1 MSRSPRLPSVDA
13 PAGAAPRPVPGLAV
27 VVLAALA
34 VLVTAADTYVV
45 VLALPDILTGVGVG
59 LGELQRATPIVGG
72 FLLGYTATLP
82 LLGRLADLRGR
93 VPVLVGCLLLFAFGS
108 LLTATAEALGP
119 AVAGRGLQ
127 GIGAGG
133 LVPATLA
140 LVADRWPPER
150 RALPLGVVGAVQ
162 EAGAVLGPLA
172 GAAVLAVADWRAIF
186 WLNLLLGLGLGA
198 GVLIPARG
206 RRPDPLGLA
215 LAVLAA
221 LALGL
226 QLAAPAALAED
237 VTIGLLYVP
246 VVESLAWST
255 PLVLA
260 AALAGV
266 GLVLRS
272 LAAPDGAVLPLRGA
286 RRLAGEVDGLGSALA
301 VVALGSLVWAFAAAD
316 PATQIVAYGPV
327 LLPLAAAAGIAFVL
341 HERRAADPVLPVR
354 ALRPVGAWGAL
365 LVNLLVGV
373 ALVAALVDVPL
384 FARSTTTP
392 GDQLGA
398 ALVLLRLLIAVP
410 VGAVAGGWLCRVVAP
425 RLVAAAG
432 MALTA
437 GAFVFMTGWD
447 ERSLDGAWSTVVLL
461 AAGLGFG
468 LAIAPVN
475 TVLLGVTGA
484 DVHGSAGALAVVARS
499 VGMLAGL
506 SLLTAVALR
515 RFTAEVDAIGT
526 PFELCPQTPA
536 DCPAY
541 DTATGAAVLTQLH
554 TVFAGAAIAA
564 GLAAIAAVVL
574 LRVDRPATVR
584 GSGRA

>member
-1 MSRSPRLPSVDA
+1 MSRSAHRPPADAAAA
-13 PAGAAPRPVPGLAV
+13 PAAPGLAA
-27 VVLAALA
+27 VVLATLA

-59 LGELQRATPIVGG
+59 IDELQRATPIVGG

-93 VPVLVGCLLLFAFGS
+93 VPVLVGCLLLFALGS
-108 LLTATAEALGP
+108 LLTATAVSLGP
-119 AVAGRGLQ
+119 AVAGRLLQ
-127 GIGAGG
+127 GVGAGG

-186 WLNLLLGLGLGA
+186 WLNLLLGLALAVGA
-198 GVLIPARG
+198 LVTGRA
-206 RRPDPLGLA
+206 RRPDPVGAA
-215 LAVLAA
+215 LAALAS

-226 QLAAPAALAED
+226 QLAEPAALAED
-237 VTIGLLYVP
+237 VTLGLLYVP
-246 VVESLAWST
+246 VVDAVPAST
-255 PLVLA
+255 PLVLVA
-260 AALAGV
+260 VVAGV
-266 GLVLRS
+266 ATGVRS
-272 LAAPDGAVLPLRGA
+272 LTHPDGAVLPLRGL
-286 RRLAGEVDGLGSALA
+286 RRLAREVDVVGSLLV
-301 VVALGSLVWAFAAAD
+301 VVALGCLVWAFAAAD
-316 PATQIVAYGPV
+316 PATQVVAHGPV
-327 LLPLAAAAGIAFVL
+327 LLPVAAVAAVAFVV
-341 HERRAADPVLPVR
+341 HERRTADPVLPLA

-384 FARSTTTP
+384 FARATTTP
-392 GDQLGA
+392 GDQFGA
-398 ALVLLRLLIAVP
+398 ALVLLRLLVAVP
-410 VGAVAGGWLCRVVAP
+410 VGAVAGGWLCRRVPP
-425 RLVAAAG
+425 RVVAAAG
-432 MALTA
+432 TALTA
-437 GAFVFMTGWD
+437 LALAAMTQWD
-447 ERSLDGAWSTVVLL
+447 ARSLDGAASWAVLL

-475 TVLLGVTGA
+475 AVLLAVTGPA
-484 DVHGSAGALAVVARS
+484 VHGSASALAVVART
-499 VGMLAGL
+499 VGMLVGL

-515 RFTAEVDAIGT
+515 RFTAEVAAIGS
-526 PFELCPQTPA
+526 PVELCPRTPA

-541 DTATGAAVLTQLH
+541 DAATDAAVLTQLH

-564 GLAAIAAVVL
+564 GLAAVAALLL
-574 LRVDRPATVR
+574 LR
-584 GSGRA
+584 GSRAQPMS

>member
-1 MSRSPRLPSVDA
+1 MSRSARRP
-13 PAGAAPRPVPGLAV
+13 PAEPVAAPPGLAV
-27 VVLAALA
+27 VVLATLA

-59 LGELQRATPIVGG
+59 LDELQRATPIIGG

-108 LLTATAEALGP
+108 LLTATAETLGP

-150 RALPLGVVGAVQ
+150 RSVPLGVVGAVQ

-186 WLNLLLGLGLGA
+186 WLNLLLGVGLAAGA
-198 GVLIPARG
+198 LVAAR
-206 RRPDPLGLA
+206 RRPDPVGLGLA
-215 LAVLAA
+215 VGTAV
-221 LALGL
+221 ALGL

-237 VTIGLLYVP
+237 VTLGLLYLPLVDAVP
-246 VVESLAWST
+246 AST
-255 PLVLA
+255 PLILLT
-260 AALAGV
+260 ALAGAA
-266 GLVLRS
+266 LVARS
-272 LAAPDGAVLPLRGA
+272 LTTSDGAVLPLRGL
-286 RRLAGEVDGLGSALA
+286 RRLAGEVDVLGSALA

-316 PATQIVAYGPV
+316 PATQIVAHGAV
-327 LLPLAAAAGIAFVL
+327 LLPVALAAALAFVL
-341 HERRAADPVLPVR
+341 RERRTSDPVLPL
-354 ALRPVGAWGAL
+354 ADLRPTGAWGAL

-373 ALVAALVDVPL
+373 ALVAALVDIPL
-384 FARSTTTP
+384 FARTTTTP

-398 ALVLLRLLIAVP
+398 ALVLLRLLVAVP
-410 VGAVAGGWLCRVVAP
+410 VGAVLGGWLCRTTAP
-425 RLVAAAG
+425 RLVAAGG
-432 MALTA
+432 MALA
-437 GAFVFMTGWD
+437 CVAFVAMTGWD
-447 ERSLDGAWSTVVLL
+447 ERSLDGPLSTVVLL
-461 AAGLGFG
+461 GAGMGFG

-475 TVLLGVTGA
+475 AVLLAVTGSE
-484 DVHGSAGALAVVARS
+484 VHGSASALAVVART

-515 RFTAEVDAIGT
+515 RFTAEVEAIGT
-526 PFELCPQTPA
+526 PFELCPDSPA

-541 DTATGAAVLTQLH
+541 DAATDAAILTQLH
-554 TVFAGAAIAA
+554 TVFAGAAVAA
-564 GLAAIAAVVL
+564 GLAAVAALVL
-574 LRVDRPATVR
+574 LREVRPAAR
-584 GSGRA
+584 PAAPG

>member
-1 MSRSPRLPSVDA
+1 MTAVGPGSTA
-13 PAGAAPRPVPGLAV
+13 AGRTPPGLPLVA
-27 VVLAALA
+27 LATLA

-59 LGELQRATPIVGG
+59 LDELQRATPIVGG

-93 VPVLVGCLLLFAFGS
+93 TPVLVGCLLLFAFGS
-108 LLTATAEALGP
+108 LLTATADSLGP
-119 AVAGRGLQ
+119 AVLGRGLQ

-150 RALPLGVVGAVQ
+150 RAMPLGVVGAVQ

-172 GAAVLAVADWRAIF
+172 GAAVLAVGDWRAIF
-186 WLNLLLGLGLGA
+186 WLNLLLGLGLAAGA
-198 GVLIPARG
+198 VVTGRVRG
-206 RRPDPLGLA
+206 PDVVGLA
-215 LAVLAA
+215 LAVVTAV
-221 LALGL
+221 ALGL
-226 QLAAPAALAED
+226 QLAEPVALAED
-237 VTIGLLYVP
+237 VVLGLLYVP
-246 VVESLAWST
+246 VVPALELST
-255 PLVLA
+255 PL
-260 AALAGV
+260 ALGSLVAGA

-272 LAAPDGAVLPLRGA
+272 LSAPEGAVLPLRGLS
-286 RRLAGEVDGLGSALA
+286 RLAGEVDVVGSVLG

-316 PATQIVAYGPV
+316 PATQVVAHGPV
-327 LLPLAAAAGIAFVL
+327 LLPLALVAAIAFVV
-341 HERRAADPVLPVR
+341 HERRSSAPVLPLR
-354 ALRPVGAWGAL
+354 ALRPTGAWGAL

-373 ALVAALVDVPL
+373 ALVAALVDIPL

-398 ALVLLRLLIAVP
+398 ALVLLRLLVAVP
-410 VGAVAGGWLCRVVAP
+410 VGAVAGGWLCRTLAP
-425 RLVAAAG
+425 RLVAAGG

-437 GAFVFMTGWD
+437 GAFVVMTTWD
-447 ERSLDGAWSTVVLL
+447 ARSLDGVASTAVLL

-475 TVLLGVTGA
+475 AVLLGVTSA
-484 DVHGSAGALAVVARS
+484 DVHGSASALAVVART
-499 VGMLAGL
+499 VGMLCGL

-515 RFTAEVDAIGT
+515 RFTAEIDAIGT
-526 PFELCPQTPA
+526 PFELCPDTPA
-536 DCPAY
+536 DCAVH
-541 DTATGAAVLTQLH
+541 DAATEAAVLTQLH

-564 GLAAIAAVVL
+564 ALAAVAALLL
-574 LRVDRPATVR
+574 LREAGDRRVR
-584 GSGRA
+584 TAARS